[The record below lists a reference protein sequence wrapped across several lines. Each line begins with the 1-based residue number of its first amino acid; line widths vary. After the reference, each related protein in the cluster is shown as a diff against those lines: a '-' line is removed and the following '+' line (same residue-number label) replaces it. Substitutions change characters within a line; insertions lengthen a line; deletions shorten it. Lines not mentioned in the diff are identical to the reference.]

1 MQELCHMIGAPS
13 TGHRR
18 SACTGPAAVAADRAF
33 THNKSLIHMTSVL
46 LLRQGPRGL
55 LPLQADLEAA
65 GLTVLAVVE
74 DCSKLVQAAVQHA
87 PDLVVGEAPR
97 PDETLFKATQTLAE
111 VLPKPVL
118 LFTPDADAAHIER
131 ATGAGVHAWVVNGYG
146 AERLR
151 PLVHLAQAR
160 FGREQA
166 LLEQLRDVSQRFE
179 ERKQVERA
187 KGILM
192 RARSLSDDDAFQ
204 ILRTASMHTNQRLGQ
219 VSEQIIQSAHFA
231 EAVNRAGQL
240 RMLSQRLVKLHLLR
254 LADVQSRQQQALLD
268 DSVQRVD
275 ANLAWLGK
283 GLSQP
288 SFGDLLGLLGATW
301 QALKASFKGKPVAGQ
316 VQQVD
321 DLADRLLQDAERLT
335 ASLQHAGAVASLQV
349 LNVAGRQRMLSQRFA
364 KMALMDLLGI
374 EDGATGRS
382 AAMTAVQGDFERA
395 LAYLNGL
402 PLSTPD
408 IRTALDEAA
417 LGWQQM
423 LAATPQDRRPAG
435 RDRLARLETV
445 AHASEGLLD
454 RFEQLSTHYERSMQM
469 LMG

>member
-1 MQELCHMIGAPS
+1 
-13 TGHRR
+13 
-18 SACTGPAAVAADRAF
+18 
-33 THNKSLIHMTSVL
+33 MTSVL

-65 GLTVLAVVE
+65 GMAVLAVVE

-97 PDETLFKATQTLAE
+97 PDETLFKATHTLAE

-131 ATGAGVHAWVVNGYG
+131 ATAAGVHAWVVNGYG

-192 RARSLSDDDAFQ
+192 RARALSDDDAFQ

-288 SFGDLLGLLGATW
+288 SFGDLLGLLGSTW
-301 QALKASFKGKPVAGQ
+301 QALKASFRGKPVAGQ

-364 KMALMDLLGI
+364 KMTLMDLLGI
-374 EDGATGRS
+374 EDSATGRS
-382 AAMTAVQGDFERA
+382 AAMTDVQGDFERA

-435 RDRLARLETV
+435 RDRLARMETV
-445 AHASEGLLD
+445 AHASEALLD

>member
-1 MQELCHMIGAPS
+1 
-13 TGHRR
+13 
-18 SACTGPAAVAADRAF
+18 
-33 THNKSLIHMTSVL
+33 MTSVL
-46 LLRQGPRGL
+46 VLRDGL
-55 LPLQADLEAA
+55 PGLHPLIQDLGGA
-65 GLTVLAVVE
+65 GFTVLAEV
-74 DCSKLVQAAVQHA
+74 DDRSKLVQAAVQHA
-87 PDLVVGEAPR
+87 PDLVVGEAAR
-97 PDETLFKATQTLAE
+97 PDEALFKATQTLAE
-111 VLPKPVL
+111 VLPRPVL

-146 AERLR
+146 AQRLL
-151 PLVHLAQAR
+151 PLARLAQAR
-160 FGREQA
+160 FEREQA

-179 ERKQVERA
+179 ERKLVERA

-192 RARSLSDDDAFQ
+192 RARALTDDGAFEL
-204 ILRTASMHTNQRLGQ
+204 LRNASMHTNQRLGQ
-219 VSEQIIQSAHFA
+219 VSQQIIHSAHFA
-231 EAVNRAGQL
+231 DAVNRAGQL

-254 LADVQSRQQQALLD
+254 LADVQPRQQQALLD

-283 GLSQP
+283 NTSAP
-288 SFGDLLGLLGATW
+288 SFGEPLGLLNGSWAPLKT
-301 QALKASFKGKPVAGQ
+301 ALTGKPSPDRVAL
-316 VQQVD
+316 VA

-335 ASLQHAGAVASLQV
+335 TRLQSAGSVASLQV

-364 KMALMDLLGI
+364 QLTLLDLLGV
-374 EDGATGRS
+374 DVGAADR
-382 AAMTAVQGDFERA
+382 AATLTAVQGDFERA

-408 IRTALDEAA
+408 IRAALDQAA
-417 LGWQQM
+417 TGWQQM

-445 AHASEGLLD
+445 ANASEALLAQ
-454 RFEQLSTHYERSMQM
+454 FESLSTHYERSMQM

>member
-1 MQELCHMIGAPS
+1 MTSALVLRHGAP
-13 TGHRR
+13 G
-18 SACTGPAAVAADRAF
+18 RAP
-33 THNKSLIHMTSVL
+33 
-46 LLRQGPRGL
+46 LR
-55 LPLQADLEAA
+55 ADLEAT
-65 GLTVLAVVE
+65 GLTVLAEVD

-87 PDLVVGEAPR
+87 PDVVVGEVPR
-97 PDETLFKATQTLAE
+97 PDEALFKATQTLAE
-111 VLPKPVL
+111 VLPRPVL

-146 AERLR
+146 AQRLL
-151 PLVHLAQAR
+151 PLVRLAQAR
-160 FGREQA
+160 FEREQA

-179 ERKQVERA
+179 ERKLVERA

-192 RARSLSDDDAFQ
+192 RARALTDDDAFQ

-231 EAVNRAGQL
+231 DAVNRAGQL

-254 LADVQSRQQQALLD
+254 LADVQPRQQQTLLD

-275 ANLAWLGK
+275 ANLAWLSK

-288 SFGDLLGLLGATW
+288 GFGDLLALLGATW
-301 QALKASFKGKPVAGQ
+301 QALAPTLKGKPVAAQ
-316 VQQVD
+316 VPQVD
-321 DLADRLLQDAERLT
+321 QLAGRLLQDAERLT
-335 ASLQHAGAVASLQV
+335 ASLQSAGSVASLQV

-364 KMALMDLLGI
+364 QMALMDLLGVE
-374 EDGATGRS
+374 EDADEGAASRS
-382 AAMTAVQGDFERA
+382 AAMTAVQHDFERA

-402 PLSTPD
+402 PLATPD
-408 IRTALDEAA
+408 IRAALDQAA
-417 LGWQQM
+417 TGWQQM
-423 LAATPQDRRPAG
+423 LAATPQGQRPAG

-445 AHASEGLLD
+445 ANASEALLD
-454 RFEQLSTHYERSMQM
+454 LFEQLSTHYERSMQM

>member
-1 MQELCHMIGAPS
+1 
-13 TGHRR
+13 
-18 SACTGPAAVAADRAF
+18 
-33 THNKSLIHMTSVL
+33 
-46 LLRQGPRGL
+46 
-55 LPLQADLEAA
+55 
-65 GLTVLAVVE
+65 
-74 DCSKLVQAAVQHA
+74 
-87 PDLVVGEAPR
+87 
-97 PDETLFKATQTLAE
+97 
-111 VLPKPVL
+111 
-118 LFTPDADAAHIER
+118 
-131 ATGAGVHAWVVNGYG
+131 
-146 AERLR
+146 
-151 PLVHLAQAR
+151 
-160 FGREQA
+160 
-166 LLEQLRDVSQRFE
+166 
-179 ERKQVERA
+179 
-187 KGILM
+187 M
-192 RARSLSDDDAFQ
+192 RARALSDDDAFQ

-231 EAVNRAGQL
+231 EALNRAGQL

-254 LADVQSRQQQALLD
+254 LADVQSRQQLALLD

-288 SFGDLLGLLGATW
+288 SFGDLLGVLGATW
-301 QALKASFKGKPVAGQ
+301 QPLKTSLKGKPAAGQ

-321 DLADRLLQDAERLT
+321 ELADRLLQDAERLT

-364 KMALMDLLGI
+364 KMALMDLLGA
-374 EDGATGRS
+374 EGGAAGRS
-382 AAMTAVQGDFERA
+382 AAMTTVQGDFERA
-395 LAYLNGL
+395 LGYLNGL

-417 LGWQQM
+417 TGWQQM
-423 LAATPQDRRPAG
+423 LAATPKDRRPAG

-445 AHASEGLLD
+445 ANASENLLD

>member
-1 MQELCHMIGAPS
+1 MIGAPS
-13 TGHRR
+13 TGLLR
-18 SACTGPAAVAADRAF
+18 SACTGPAVVAADRVPIP
-33 THNKSLIHMTSVL
+33 NKSLIHMTSVL

-65 GLTVLAVVE
+65 GLVVLAVVE

-97 PDETLFKATQTLAE
+97 PDDALFKATQTLAE

-160 FGREQA
+160 FGRERA

-192 RARSLSDDDAFQ
+192 RARALSDDDAFQ

-254 LADVQSRQQQALLD
+254 LADVQSRQQQVLLD

-301 QALKASFKGKPVAGQ
+301 QALKTSFKGKPVAGQ

-408 IRTALDEAA
+408 IRAALDEAA

-423 LAATPQDRRPAG
+423 LAATPQNRRPAG
-435 RDRLARLETV
+435 RDRLARMETV
-445 AHASEGLLD
+445 AHASESLLD

>member
-1 MQELCHMIGAPS
+1 
-13 TGHRR
+13 
-18 SACTGPAAVAADRAF
+18 
-33 THNKSLIHMTSVL
+33 MTSVL

-65 GLTVLAVVE
+65 GMAVLAVVE

-131 ATGAGVHAWVVNGYG
+131 ATAAGVHVWVVNGYG

-192 RARSLSDDDAFQ
+192 RARALSDDDAFQ

-374 EDGATGRS
+374 KDSATGRS
-382 AAMTAVQGDFERA
+382 AAMTEVQGDFERA

>member
-1 MQELCHMIGAPS
+1 MIGAPS

-97 PDETLFKATQTLAE
+97 PDDALFKATQTLAE

>member
-1 MQELCHMIGAPS
+1 
-13 TGHRR
+13 
-18 SACTGPAAVAADRAF
+18 
-33 THNKSLIHMTSVL
+33 MTSVL
-46 LLRQGPRGL
+46 LLRQGSRGL
-55 LPLQADLEAA
+55 LPLQDDLAAA
-65 GLTVLAVVE
+65 GCQVLATID

-87 PDLVVGEAPR
+87 PDLVVGEVVR
-97 PDETLFKATQTLAE
+97 PDESLFKVTQTLAE
-111 VLPKPVL
+111 VAPRPVL
-118 LFTPDADAAHIER
+118 LFTTDADAAHIES
-131 ATGAGVHAWVVNGYG
+131 ATSAGVHAWVVNGYG

-151 PLVHLAQAR
+151 PLVRLAQAR
-160 FGREQA
+160 FERERG

-192 RARSLSDDDAFQ
+192 RARALSDDDAFQ

-231 EAVNRAGQL
+231 EALNRAGQL

-254 LADVQSRQQQALLD
+254 LADVQSRQQLALLD

-288 SFGDLLGLLGATW
+288 SFGDLLGVLGATW
-301 QALKASFKGKPVAGQ
+301 QPLKASLKGKPVAGQ

-321 DLADRLLQDAERLT
+321 ELADRLLQDAERLT

-364 KMALMDLLGI
+364 KMALMDLLGA
-374 EDGATGRS
+374 EGDAAGRS

-417 LGWQQM
+417 TGWQQM
-423 LAATPQDRRPAG
+423 LAATPKDRRPAG

-445 AHASEGLLD
+445 ANASENLLD

>member
-1 MQELCHMIGAPS
+1 
-13 TGHRR
+13 
-18 SACTGPAAVAADRAF
+18 
-33 THNKSLIHMTSVL
+33 MTSALVL
-46 LLRQGPRGL
+46 RHGAAGRTPLR
-55 LPLQADLEAA
+55 ADLEAN
-65 GLTVLAVVE
+65 GLTVLAEVD
-74 DCSKLVQAAVQHA
+74 DCRNLVQAAVQHA
-87 PDLVVGEAPR
+87 PDVVVGDVQR
-97 PDETLFKATQTLAE
+97 PDEALFKATQLLAE
-111 VLPKPVL
+111 VLPRPVL

-151 PLVHLAQAR
+151 PLVKLAQAR
-160 FGREQA
+160 FEREQA

-179 ERKQVERA
+179 ERKLVERA

-192 RARSLSDDDAFQ
+192 RARALSDDDAFQ

-254 LADVQSRQQQALLD
+254 LADVASRQQQALLD
-268 DSVQRVD
+268 ESVQRVD
-275 ANLAWLGK
+275 DNLAWLGK

-301 QALKASFKGKPVAGQ
+301 KALKPVLKGKPDAAQ
-316 VQQVD
+316 VRQLDQF
-321 DLADRLLQDAERLT
+321 ASRLLLDAERLT
-335 ASLQHAGAVASLQV
+335 ASLQGAGSVASLQV

-364 KMALMDLLGI
+364 QMALMDLLGVA
-374 EDGATGRS
+374 DGAEERS
-382 AAMTAVQGDFERA
+382 ASMTAVQHDFERA

-402 PLSTPD
+402 PLATPD
-408 IRTALDEAA
+408 IRTLLDQAA
-417 LGWQQM
+417 TGWQQM
-423 LAATPQDRRPAG
+423 LAATPQGQRPAG

-445 AHASEGLLD
+445 ANASEALLVQ
-454 RFEQLSTHYERSMQM
+454 FENLTSHYERSMQM

>member
-13 TGHRR
+13 TGPCR
-18 SACTGPAAVAADRAF
+18 RAF
-33 THNKSLIHMTSVL
+33 QGPPQPTAAAPFTDNKSLIHMTSVL
-46 LLRQGPRGL
+46 LLRQGPRGQ
-55 LPLQADLEAA
+55 LPLLADLEAA
-65 GLTVLAVVE
+65 GMTVLAAVD
-74 DCSKLVQAAVQHA
+74 DCSKLVQAVVQHA
-87 PDLVVGEAPR
+87 PDLVVGEVPR

-111 VLPKPVL
+111 VLAKPVL

-131 ATGAGVHAWVVNGYG
+131 ATGASVHVWVVNGYG

-160 FGREQA
+160 FEREQA

-179 ERKQVERA
+179 ERKLVERA

-192 RARSLSDDDAFQ
+192 RARALSDDDAFQ

-219 VSEQIIQSAHFA
+219 VSEHIIQSAHFA
-231 EAVNRAGQL
+231 DALNRAGQL

-254 LADVQSRQQQALLD
+254 LAEVQSRQQQALLD

-288 SFGDLLGLLGATW
+288 SFGDLLGLLGANW
-301 QALKASFKGKPVAGQ
+301 QALKTALKGKPVAAQ
-316 VQQVD
+316 VLQVD
-321 DLADRLLQDAERLT
+321 GLAARLLQDAERLT
-335 ASLQHAGAVASLQV
+335 ASLLHAGAVASLQV

-364 KMALMDLLGI
+364 QMALMDLLGLP
-374 EDGATGRS
+374 DASGQRS
-382 AAMTAVQGDFERA
+382 ATMTEVQGDFERA

-408 IRTALDEAA
+408 IRSALDEAA
-417 LGWQQM
+417 TGWQQM

-435 RDRLARLETV
+435 RDRLARMETV
-445 AHASEGLLD
+445 AHASEALLE

>member
-1 MQELCHMIGAPS
+1 MIGAPS
-13 TGHRR
+13 TGLLC
-18 SACTGPAAVAADRAF
+18 SACAGPAAVAADRVPIP
-33 THNKSLIHMTSVL
+33 NKSLIHMTSVL

-65 GLTVLAVVE
+65 GMAVLAVVE

-87 PDLVVGEAPR
+87 PALVVGEAPR

-192 RARSLSDDDAFQ
+192 RARALSDDDAFQ

-240 RMLSQRLVKLHLLR
+240 RMFSQRLVKLYLLR

-268 DSVQRVD
+268 ESIQRVD

-301 QALKASFKGKPVAGQ
+301 QALKASLKGKPTPAQ
-316 VQQVD
+316 VPRVD
-321 DLADRLLQDAERLT
+321 ELADRLLQDAERLT
-335 ASLQHAGAVASLQV
+335 ASLQHAGAMASLQV
-349 LNVAGRQRMLSQRFA
+349 LNAAGRQRMLSQRFA

-435 RDRLARLETV
+435 RDRLARMETV

>member
-1 MQELCHMIGAPS
+1 MIGAPS

-18 SACTGPAAVAADRAF
+18 SACTGPAAVTAGRAF

-97 PDETLFKATQTLAE
+97 PDDALFKATQTLAE

-374 EDGATGRS
+374 EDDAAGRS

>member
-1 MQELCHMIGAPS
+1 MTSALVLRHGAPGR
-13 TGHRR
+13 T
-18 SACTGPAAVAADRAF
+18 P
-33 THNKSLIHMTSVL
+33 
-46 LLRQGPRGL
+46 LR
-55 LPLQADLEAA
+55 ADLEAT
-65 GLTVLAVVE
+65 GLTVLAEVD
-74 DCSKLVQAAVQHA
+74 DCRKLVQAAVQHA
-87 PDLVVGEAPR
+87 PDVVIGEVPR
-97 PDETLFKATQTLAE
+97 PDEALFKATQTLAE
-111 VLPKPVL
+111 VLPRPVL

-146 AERLR
+146 AQRLL
-151 PLVHLAQAR
+151 PLVRLAQAR
-160 FGREQA
+160 FEREQA

-179 ERKQVERA
+179 ERKLVERA

-192 RARSLSDDDAFQ
+192 RARALSDDDAFQ

-219 VSEQIIQSAHFA
+219 VSEQIIHSAHFA
-231 EAVNRAGQL
+231 DAVNRAGQL

-254 LADVQSRQQQALLD
+254 LADVQPRQQQTLLD

-283 GLSQP
+283 NTSAP
-288 SFGDLLGLLGATW
+288 SFGELLGLLNGTW
-301 QALKASFKGKPVAGQ
+301 APLKTALTGKPSPDRVAL
-316 VQQVD
+316 VA

-335 ASLQHAGAVASLQV
+335 TSLQSAGSVASLQV

-364 KMALMDLLGI
+364 QLTLMDLLGV
-374 EDGATGRS
+374 DAGAAWR
-382 AAMTAVQGDFERA
+382 AATLTAVQGDFERA

-408 IRTALDEAA
+408 IRTALDQAA
-417 LGWQQM
+417 TGWQQM

-445 AHASEGLLD
+445 ANASEGLLAH
-454 RFEQLSTHYERSMQM
+454 FENLSTHYERSMQM

>member
-1 MQELCHMIGAPS
+1 MTSALVLRHGAPGR
-13 TGHRR
+13 T
-18 SACTGPAAVAADRAF
+18 P
-33 THNKSLIHMTSVL
+33 
-46 LLRQGPRGL
+46 LR
-55 LPLQADLEAA
+55 ADLEAT
-65 GLTVLAVVE
+65 GLTVLAEVD
-74 DCSKLVQAAVQHA
+74 DCRKLVQAAVQHA
-87 PDLVVGEAPR
+87 PDVVIGEVPR
-97 PDETLFKATQTLAE
+97 PDEALFKATQTLAE
-111 VLPKPVL
+111 VLPRPVL

-146 AERLR
+146 AQRLL
-151 PLVHLAQAR
+151 PLVRLAQAR
-160 FGREQA
+160 FEREQA

-179 ERKQVERA
+179 ERKLVERA

-192 RARSLSDDDAFQ
+192 RARALSDDDAFQ

-219 VSEQIIQSAHFA
+219 VSEQIIHSAHFA
-231 EAVNRAGQL
+231 DAVNRAGQL

-254 LADVQSRQQQALLD
+254 LADVQPRQQQTLLD

-283 GLSQP
+283 NTSAP
-288 SFGDLLGLLGATW
+288 SFGELLGLLNGTW
-301 QALKASFKGKPVAGQ
+301 APLKTALTGKPSPDRVAL
-316 VQQVD
+316 VA

-335 ASLQHAGAVASLQV
+335 TSLQSAGSVASLQV

-364 KMALMDLLGI
+364 QLTLMDLLGV
-374 EDGATGRS
+374 DAGAAGR
-382 AAMTAVQGDFERA
+382 AATLTAVQGDFERA

-408 IRTALDEAA
+408 IRTALDQAA
-417 LGWQQM
+417 TGWQQM

-445 AHASEGLLD
+445 ANASEGLLAH
-454 RFEQLSTHYERSMQM
+454 FENLSTHYERSMQM

>member
-1 MQELCHMIGAPS
+1 MIGAPS
-13 TGHRR
+13 TGLRR
-18 SACTGPAAVAADRAF
+18 SACAGPAAVAVAADRVSIP
-33 THNKSLIHMTSVL
+33 NKSLIHMTSVL

-65 GLTVLAVVE
+65 GMAVLAVVE

-87 PDLVVGEAPR
+87 PDLVVGEVAR
-97 PDETLFKATQTLAE
+97 PDEALFKATQTLAE
-111 VLPKPVL
+111 VAPRPVL
-118 LFTPDADAAHIER
+118 LFTTDADAAHIES
-131 ATGAGVHAWVVNGYG
+131 ATSAGVHAWVVNGYG

-151 PLVHLAQAR
+151 PLVRLAQAR
-160 FGREQA
+160 FERERG

-192 RARSLSDDDAFQ
+192 RARALSDDDAFQ

-435 RDRLARLETV
+435 RDRLARMETV